1 MFGPLGLMDNGRV
14 IQPSHP
20 LLPQRHRLA
29 HGFVPWLLGILL
41 VAVCLPLRT
50 EAAPTRWSALVQTS
64 FQHLRQEQGLP
75 NEIATSVA
83 QDGDGFLWVGTLA
96 GLARWDGYRFR
107 VYKADPKQPTAL
119 PDNFI
124 QTLHADAAGRL
135 WIGTSGAGLVRY
147 ERASNSFT
155 TLPVGQGGLSHVSV
169 NAIIDDG
176 DGGLWVG
183 TNAGLDHVDAASS
196 AIQRLSGEAAG
207 LSGLQVLSL
216 LRSRDGS
223 LWVGTEE
230 GLFRREVR
238 APRFAAVPLPTG
250 VTQPRTLS
258 LYEDSLG
265 QIWIGTAQHGAFK
278 MVRADAEVLP
288 LRSSAAQAQAAAL
301 GNQPVTSI
309 IEARPGEVWLGTLTQ
324 GIQVVDLSTAQTRH
338 IRHLPSLPVSLADNA
353 VRGFYRDRSG
363 LVWVASNRGVSRH
376 DPGQA
381 AVLTMY
387 GAPPCAPQLRCDA
400 GEQAASNEV
409 SWILPVGPDRFWLG
423 THKRGVEI
431 IDSSGVLVAALRP
444 DARRPESAL
453 PADIVLALELGGDGQ
468 VYIGTK
474 RGLYRAAAD
483 GSRVSRVQWP
493 GRDPAASTWTLLAEG
508 SKLWVG
514 GQSDGLWSLDL
525 RNGQARL
532 ELRGRGQRLS
542 DERIVVLARAT
553 AGGIWIGTRNG
564 LNHLDPETGAVRPV
578 VLDAGNTGAQP
589 SAGFI
594 TALYTDRQQRLWV
607 GTYGGG
613 IKVLEPDGRQRRIGL
628 AEGLPD
634 ETVNALLEDGQG
646 QLWVSTDNGLARIH
660 PKTLEVRALRRAEGV
675 EFQTYWTGSAAR
687 SSEGELLFGGAGGM
701 TIVRPANVQPW
712 SYRPPLVISELNA
725 GGQALVAGS
734 LLRDIGPAQ
743 QAQLSPLEIQPDA
756 NSFAVE
762 YAALD
767 YSAPERNRYAHRL
780 LGFDPDWIA
789 SDATRRLASYTNL
802 PPGQYQLQLRG
813 SNRDGAWSEAVL
825 SLPIRVLPAW
835 HQTLWL
841 KLLVLLLLLLTLVA
855 VVQLRTR
862 WLRRRQREL
871 ELKVSERTAELEQ
884 VSRALEE
891 KSRVLELASIS
902 DPLTGLHN
910 RRFLAEHI
918 EAEIAASQRRAREA
932 GLNAVPHPVDTDSL
946 FFLIDIDHF
955 KQVNDQYGHAAGD
968 AVLVQFGRRLRTVLR
983 ESDHLVRWGGEEFL
997 AVARDTNRLRVQEL
1011 AERLRSVV
1019 VESPFVLDDGRK
1031 LAITCSIGFAC
1042 LPFVDA
1048 DPRALGWQ
1056 DVVRLADLALL
1067 TAKRS
1072 GRNAWVGLAAG
1083 RALQEGGGADALL
1096 VRAQADLQACV
1107 RHGELQVFSC
1117 REEARVLA
1125 ALRRPPAEWR
1135 EAALPT

>member
-1 MFGPLGLMDNGRV
+1 MTQPHHPPPRALKGHGLLPWVLGLLLA
-14 IQPSHP
+14 
-20 LLPQRHRLA
+20 LLP
-29 HGFVPWLLGILL
+29 
-41 VAVCLPLRT
+41 CL
-50 EAAPTRWSALVQTS
+50 AAPAAAAPARWSALAQTG

-83 QDGDGFLWVGTLA
+83 QDDDGFLWVGTLS

-107 VYKADPKQPTAL
+107 VYKADAKQATAL

-155 TLPVGQGGLSHVSV
+155 TLPVGQAGLSHVSV
-169 NAIIDDG
+169 NSIIDDG
-176 DGGLWVG
+176 NGGLWVG
-183 TNAGLDHVDAASS
+183 TNGGLDHVDAASS
-196 AIQRLSGEAAG
+196 AIQRQSGEAAG

-223 LWVGTEE
+223 LWVGTDA

-250 VTQPRTLS
+250 ARQPRTLS

-265 QIWIGTAQHGAFK
+265 QVWVGTAQHGAFTLAREQ
-278 MVRADAEVLP
+278 VRAV
-288 LRSSAAQAQAAAL
+288 AL
-301 GNQPVTSI
+301 GREPVVGI
-309 IEARPGEVWLGTLTQ
+309 IEARPGEIWLGTLTQ
-324 GIQVVDLSTAQTRH
+324 GIQALELATGQTRA
-338 IRHLPSLPVSLADNA
+338 IRHLPSLPASLADNA
-353 VRGFYRDRSG
+353 VRGFLRDRSG
-363 LVWVASNRGVSRH
+363 LVWVASNRGLSRH

-387 GAPPCAPQLRCDA
+387 GAPPCARRCDV
-400 GEQAASNEV
+400 GEQATSNEV

-431 IDSSGVLVAALRP
+431 IDSSGALVAALRP
-444 DARRPESAL
+444 DARRPEAAL
-453 PADIVLALELGGDGQ
+453 PADIVLALERGGDGQ
-468 VYIGTK
+468 IYIATK

-493 GRDPAASTWTLLAEG
+493 GRDPAASTWALLAEG
-508 SKLWVG
+508 DNKLWIG

-525 RNGQARL
+525 RSGQARL

-542 DERIVVLARAT
+542 DERIVVLARAA
-553 AGGIWIGTRNG
+553 AGGIWVGTRNG
-564 LNHLDPETGAVRPV
+564 LNHLEPATGAVRPV
-578 VLDAGNTGAQP
+578 PLDLGNTGARP

-594 TALYTDRQQRLWV
+594 TTLYTDRQQRLWV
-607 GTYGGG
+607 GSYGGG
-613 IKVLEPDGRQRRIGL
+613 IKLLAPDGQQRRIGL

-646 QLWVSTDNGLARIH
+646 HLWVSTDNGLARIH
-660 PKTLEVRALRRAEGV
+660 PSSLEVRALRRAEGV
-675 EFQTYWTGSAAR
+675 AFQTYWTGSAAR

-701 TIVRPANVQPW
+701 TIVRPAHVQPW
-712 SYRPPLVISELNA
+712 SYRPPLVISELHV
-725 GGQALVAGS
+725 GGQQLMAGS
-734 LLRDIGPAQ
+734 
-743 QAQLSPLEIQPDA
+743 LEIQPDA

-767 YSAPERNRYAHRL
+767 YSAPDRNRYAHRL
-780 LGFDPDWIA
+780 LGFERDWIA

-813 SNRDGAWSEAVL
+813 SNRDGVWSEAVL

-835 HQTLWL
+835 HQTLWF
-841 KLLVLLLLLLTLVA
+841 KLLLLMLLLLALVA

-871 ELKVSERTAELEQ
+871 ELKVGERTAALEQ

-932 GLNAVPHPVDTDSL
+932 GLSAVPPPVDTDSL

-955 KQVNDQYGHAAGD
+955 KQVNDRYGHAAGD

-997 AVARDTNRLRVQEL
+997 AVARDTDRLRVQEL

-1019 VESPFVLDDGRK
+1019 VESPFVLDGGRM
-1031 LAITCSIGFAC
+1031 LAITSSIGFAC

-1048 DPRALGWQ
+1048 EPRALGWQ

-1067 TAKRS
+1067 TAKRC

-1083 RALQEGGGADALL
+1083 PGLRERGGADALML
-1096 VRAQADLQACV
+1096 RAHSDLQACV
-1107 RHGELQVFSC
+1107 HQGELQVYSS
-1117 REEARVLA
+1117 RDEALVLA
-1125 ALRRPPAEWR
+1125 ALRRPPAQWR
-1135 EAALPT
+1135 EAAQPA

>member
-1 MFGPLGLMDNGRV
+1 MLV
-14 IQPSHP
+14 
-20 LLPQRHRLA
+20 LP
-29 HGFVPWLLGILL
+29 GV
-41 VAVCLPLRT
+41 
-50 EAAPTRWSALVQTS
+50 AAPSARWSALVQTS

-107 VYKADPKQPTAL
+107 VYKADPAQPTAL

-155 TLPVGQGGLSHVSV
+155 TLPVGPAGLSHVSV
-169 NAIIDDG
+169 NSIIDDG
-176 DGGLWVG
+176 SGGLWVG
-183 TNAGLDHVDAASS
+183 SNGGLDHVDGSS
-196 AIQRLSGEAAG
+196 AAIQRLPGEAAG
-207 LSGLQVLSL
+207 LAGQQVLSL
-216 LRSRDGS
+216 LRGRDGS
-223 LWVGTEE
+223 LWVGTEA

-250 VTQPRTLS
+250 ARQPRTLS

-265 QIWIGTAQHGAFK
+265 QVWIGTAQHGAFR
-278 MVRADAEVLP
+278 MARTDAPAAPVRGTH
-288 LRSSAAQAQAAAL
+288 AQPTVF
-301 GNQPVTSI
+301 GNEPVIGI
-309 IEARPGEVWLGTLTQ
+309 IEARPGEIWLGTLTQ
-324 GIQVVDLSTAQTRH
+324 GIQVVDLATWQTRH
-338 IRHLPSLPVSLADNA
+338 IRHQPSLPVSLADNA
-353 VRGFYRDRSG
+353 VRGFHRDRSG
-363 LVWVASNRGVSRH
+363 LIWVASNRGLSRH
-376 DPGQA
+376 DPTQA

-387 GAPPCAPQLRCDA
+387 GAPPCAPQLRCEA

-409 SWILPVGPDRFWLG
+409 SWILPVGADRFWLG

-431 IDSSGVLVAALRP
+431 IDGSGALVAALRP

-453 PADIVLALELGGDGQ
+453 PADIVLALEQGGDGQ
-468 VYIGTK
+468 VYIATK

-493 GRDPAASTWTLLAEG
+493 GRDPAASTWALLAEG
-508 SKLWVG
+508 AKLWIG
-514 GQSDGLWSLDL
+514 GQSDGLWTLDL
-525 RNGQARL
+525 RSGRARL

-542 DERIVVLARAT
+542 DERIVVLARSA

-564 LNHLDPETGAVRPV
+564 LNHLDPKAGAVRAVP
-578 VLDAGNTGAQP
+578 LASGGGSGAQP

-594 TALYTDRQQRLWV
+594 TALYTDRRQRLWV

-613 IKVLEPDGRQRRIGL
+613 IKLLEPDGRQRRIGL

-660 PKTLEVRALRRAEGV
+660 RNTLEVRALRRAEGV

-701 TIVRPANVQPW
+701 TIVQPARVQAW
-712 SYRPPLVISELNA
+712 NYRPPLVISELHA
-725 GGQALVAGS
+725 GERKLVAGS
-734 LLRDIGPAQ
+734 LLRGIGPAQ
-743 QAQLSPLEIQPDA
+743 QAELTTLQIPPDA

-767 YSAPERNRYAHRL
+767 YSAPDRNRYAHRL
-780 LGFDPDWIA
+780 QGFDRDWIA

-813 SNRDGAWSEAVL
+813 SNRDGAWSEALL

-835 HQTLWL
+835 HQTLWFR
-841 KLLVLLLLLLTLVA
+841 LLLLLILLLSLVA

-871 ELKVSERTAELEQ
+871 ELKVSERTAALEQ

-932 GLNAVPHPVDTDSL
+932 GLSALPHPVDTDSL
-946 FFLIDIDHF
+946 FFLIDIDRF

-1019 VESPFVLDDGRK
+1019 VERPFVLDDGRM
-1031 LAITCSIGFAC
+1031 LAISCSIGFAC
-1042 LPFVDA
+1042 LPFLDA
-1048 DPRALGWQ
+1048 DPRTLGWQ
-1056 DVVRLADLALL
+1056 DLVRLADLALL
-1067 TAKRS
+1067 TAKRA

-1083 RALQEGGGADALL
+1083 RALQERGNADALM
-1096 VRAQADLQACV
+1096 VRAQTDLQACV
-1107 RHGELQVFSC
+1107 RHGELQVHSSHD
-1117 REEARVLA
+1117 EAQVLA
-1125 ALRRPPAEWR
+1125 ALRRPPTDWR
-1135 EAALPT
+1135 DEAALPA

>member
-1 MFGPLGLMDNGRV
+1 V
-14 IQPSHP
+14 
-20 LLPQRHRLA
+20 
-29 HGFVPWLLGILL
+29 
-41 VAVCLPLRT
+41 
-50 EAAPTRWSALVQTS
+50 
-64 FQHLRQEQGLP
+64 
-75 NEIATSVA
+75 
-83 QDGDGFLWVGTLA
+83 
-96 GLARWDGYRFR
+96 
-107 VYKADPKQPTAL
+107 
-119 PDNFI
+119 
-124 QTLHADAAGRL
+124 
-135 WIGTSGAGLVRY
+135 
-147 ERASNSFT
+147 
-155 TLPVGQGGLSHVSV
+155 
-169 NAIIDDG
+169 
-176 DGGLWVG
+176 
-183 TNAGLDHVDAASS
+183 
-196 AIQRLSGEAAG
+196 
-207 LSGLQVLSL
+207 
-216 LRSRDGS
+216 
-223 LWVGTEE
+223 
-230 GLFRREVR
+230 
-238 APRFAAVPLPTG
+238 
-250 VTQPRTLS
+250 
-258 LYEDSLG
+258 
-265 QIWIGTAQHGAFK
+265 
-278 MVRADAEVLP
+278 
-288 LRSSAAQAQAAAL
+288 
-301 GNQPVTSI
+301 
-309 IEARPGEVWLGTLTQ
+309 
-324 GIQVVDLSTAQTRH
+324 
-338 IRHLPSLPVSLADNA
+338 
-353 VRGFYRDRSG
+353 
-363 LVWVASNRGVSRH
+363 
-376 DPGQA
+376 
-381 AVLTMY
+381 
-387 GAPPCAPQLRCDA
+387 
-400 GEQAASNEV
+400 
-409 SWILPVGPDRFWLG
+409 
-423 THKRGVEI
+423 
-431 IDSSGVLVAALRP
+431 
-444 DARRPESAL
+444 
-453 PADIVLALELGGDGQ
+453 
-468 VYIGTK
+468 
-474 RGLYRAAAD
+474 
-483 GSRVSRVQWP
+483 
-493 GRDPAASTWTLLAEG
+493 
-508 SKLWVG
+508 
-514 GQSDGLWSLDL
+514 
-525 RNGQARL
+525 
-532 ELRGRGQRLS
+532 
-542 DERIVVLARAT
+542 
-553 AGGIWIGTRNG
+553 
-564 LNHLDPETGAVRPV
+564 VRPV
-578 VLDAGNTGAQP
+578 PLDVGNTGAQP

-613 IKVLEPDGRQRRIGL
+613 IKLLEPDGQQRRIGL

-701 TIVRPANVQPW
+701 TIVRPAHVQPW
-712 SYRPPLVISELNA
+712 SYRPPLVISELHA
-725 GGQALVAGS
+725 GGQQLVAGS
-734 LLRDIGPAQ
+734 LLRGIGPAQ
-743 QAQLSPLEIQPDA
+743 QAELSSLEIQPDA

-767 YSAPERNRYAHRL
+767 YSAPDRNRYAHRL
-780 LGFDPDWIA
+780 LGFDRDWIA

-835 HQTLWL
+835 HQALWF

-871 ELKVSERTAELEQ
+871 ELKVSERTAALEQ

-932 GLNAVPHPVDTDSL
+932 ALTAVPQPVDTDSL

-955 KQVNDQYGHAAGD
+955 KQVNDEYGHAAGD

-1019 VESPFVLDDGRK
+1019 VESPFVLDDGRR

-1083 RALQEGGGADALL
+1083 RGLQERGSADALM
-1096 VRAQADLQACV
+1096 VRAQTDLQACV
-1107 RHGELQVFSC
+1107 RQGELQVYSC
-1117 REEARVLA
+1117 RDEALVLA

-1135 EAALPT
+1135 EAALPA

>member
-1 MFGPLGLMDNGRV
+1 VLGLLFV
-14 IQPSHP
+14 V
-20 LLPQRHRLA
+20 LP
-29 HGFVPWLLGILL
+29 
-41 VAVCLPLRT
+41 CL
-50 EAAPTRWSALVQTS
+50 AAPAGAAPARWSALVQTS

-155 TLPVGQGGLSHVSV
+155 TLPVGQAGLSHVSV
-169 NAIIDDG
+169 NSIIDDG
-176 DGGLWVG
+176 NGGLWVG

-196 AIQRLSGEAAG
+196 AVQRLSGEAAG

-238 APRFAAVPLPTG
+238 APRFAAVPLPSG
-250 VTQPRTLS
+250 GPQPRTLS

-265 QIWIGTAQHGAFK
+265 QVWIGTAQHGAFK
-278 MVRADAEVLP
+278 MARADAAAVP
-288 LRSSAAQAQAAAL
+288 VRSSAAQPQAAAL
-301 GNQPVTSI
+301 GSEPVTGI
-309 IEARPGEVWLGTLTQ
+309 IEARPGEIWLGTLTR
-324 GIQVVDLSTAQTRH
+324 GIQVVDLATAQTRH

-353 VRGFYRDRSG
+353 VRGFHRDRSG
-363 LVWVASNRGVSRH
+363 LVWVASNRGLSRH

-431 IDSSGVLVAALRP
+431 IDSSGALVAALRP
-444 DARRPESAL
+444 DARRPERAL

-468 VYIGTK
+468 VYIATK

-483 GSRVSRVQWP
+483 GSRISRVQWP

-508 SKLWVG
+508 GKLWIG

-525 RNGQARL
+525 RSGQARL

-542 DERIVVLARAT
+542 DERIVVLARAA

-564 LNHLDPETGAVRPV
+564 LNHLEPGTGVVRPV
-578 VLDAGNTGAQP
+578 PLDVGNTGAQP

-613 IKVLEPDGRQRRIGL
+613 IKLLEPDGQQRRIGL

-701 TIVRPANVQPW
+701 TIVQPAHVQPW
-712 SYRPPLVISELNA
+712 SYRPPLVISELHA
-725 GGQALVAGS
+725 GGRQLVAGS
-734 LLRDIGPAQ
+734 LLRGIGPAQ
-743 QAQLSPLEIQPDA
+743 QAELSSLEIQPDA

-767 YSAPERNRYAHRL
+767 YSAPDRNRYAHRL
-780 LGFDPDWIA
+780 LGFDRDWIA

-835 HQTLWL
+835 HQTLWF
-841 KLLVLLLLLLTLVA
+841 KLLVLLLLLLTVVA

-871 ELKVSERTAELEQ
+871 ELKVSERTAALEQ

-932 GLNAVPHPVDTDSL
+932 ALTAVPQPVDTDSL

-955 KQVNDQYGHAAGD
+955 KRVNDEYGHAAGD

-1019 VESPFVLDDGRK
+1019 VESPFVLDDGRR
-1031 LAITCSIGFAC
+1031 LSITCSIGFAC

-1083 RALQEGGGADALL
+1083 RGLQERGSADALM
-1096 VRAQADLQACV
+1096 VRAQTDLQACV
-1107 RHGELQVFSC
+1107 RQGELQVYSC
-1117 REEARVLA
+1117 RDEALVLA

-1135 EAALPT
+1135 EAALPA